1 MAFGLEN
8 MGRPPAEIRRR
19 VGQVV
24 EEPGIVQLLDRG
36 VTALSGGEKQL
47 LAITSVY
54 ATDPDIYVFDEPS
67 ANIDAEGI
75 AMLHTILS
83 KLKCRGKTVII
94 AEHRLFYLTD
104 LLDRA
109 VYLEQGEICA
119 IYSREKFQH
128 LPDKLRKDIGL
139 RTLQPLAVCS
149 PDTPMLSGAELQVSG
164 LSCWQGK
171 RQILQQ
177 IDLGAVPGEIIAV
190 TGRNGAGKSTL
201 MRCLCGLIK
210 EREGTVRYQ
219 ERSYH
224 WKTRRS
230 LCYMIMQNVIHQLF
244 AESVA
249 QECQMLN
256 RPVPEEKARATLK
269 ELALLDAWEKHPM
282 TLSGGQMQR
291 LAIAVSLLSDREIVV
306 FDEPTSGLDYG
317 NMLRVG
323 RIIRQLFEN
332 KWFLLLPM
340 TRNWCKKCVPGS
352 FGSRTVALKKGKAA
366 GHIDPRPPSR
376 TAARYSTGD

>member
-1 MAFGLEN
+1 
-8 MGRPPAEIRRR
+8 
-19 VGQVV
+19 
-24 EEPGIVQLLDRG
+24 
-36 VTALSGGEKQL
+36 
-47 LAITSVY
+47 
-54 ATDPDIYVFDEPS
+54 
-67 ANIDAEGI
+67 
-75 AMLHTILS
+75 
-83 KLKCRGKTVII
+83 
-94 AEHRLFYLTD
+94 
-104 LLDRA
+104 
-109 VYLEQGEICA
+109 
-119 IYSREKFQH
+119 
-128 LPDKLRKDIGL
+128 
-139 RTLQPLAVCS
+139 
-149 PDTPMLSGAELQVSG
+149 
-164 LSCWQGK
+164 
-171 RQILQQ
+171 
-177 IDLGAVPGEIIAV
+177 
-190 TGRNGAGKSTL
+190 

-249 QECQMLN
+249 QEFQMLN
-256 RPVPEEKARATLK
+256 HPVPEEKARATLK

-282 TLSGGQMQR
+282 TPSGGQMQR